1 MAEKKALILAS
12 VASMID
18 QFNMQNIELL
28 QSLGFKVD
36 VIADFTNPGNLSA
49 TRCEK
54 LCSNLNDVSVRFF
67 DIPIPRSLNPRTV
80 IHAYKEVKGI
90 IKREKYE
97 LVHCHSPI
105 GGVIARLAAKNS
117 RKSGTIVIYTAH
129 GFHFY
134 KGAPLKNW
142 LLYYPVEWLCAHWTD
157 VLITINKED
166 YDRAKKHMHA
176 KRVEYVP
183 GVGIDSKRFMNATVD
198 RAAKRRE
205 IDVPEDAILLV
216 SVGELNEN
224 KNHSV
229 VIKALAKNG
238 NRNIHYAIAGKGDIA
253 DDLKKL
259 ASSEGMQDQ
268 VHLLGFRDDVNE
280 IYAAA
285 DICVFPSIREG
296 LGLAAV
302 EGMACGLP
310 LIVSDNR
317 GTRGFLGAE
326 NAITCRYDDVDAFA
340 EAIQILS
347 NDKELCMKMGAL
359 NQEKSRAFDYA
370 IVNKQMKQIYGLE

>member
-1 MAEKKALILAS
+1 MKVLYITTIGNTMGFFIPLIQKMITEGIS
-12 VASMID
+12 VDIATNENEGDTPVPAVYREM
-18 QFNMQNIELL
+18 
-28 QSLGFKVD
+28 GCKVFR
-36 VIADFTNPGNLSA
+36 IS
-49 TRCEK
+49 
-54 LCSNLNDVSVRFF
+54 SS
-67 DIPIPRSLNPRTV
+67 RSP
-80 IHAYKEVKGI
+80 
-90 IKREKYE
+90 IKRANIKAIHEIEKIVDSNQYDI
-97 LVHCHSPI
+97 VHCHTP
-105 GGVIARLAAKNS
+105 VAAACTRLACKNNR
-117 RKSGTIVIYTAH
+117 RKGLRVFYTAH

-142 LLYYPVEWLCAHWTD
+142 LIYYPIEWMCSFWTD

-176 KRVEYVP
+176 KQVEYVP
-183 GVGIDSKRFMNATVD
+183 GVGIDVSMFAETKID
-198 RAAKRRE
+198 RVKKRRE

-253 DDLKKL
+253 DHLTKL
-259 ASSEGMQDQ
+259 ASSEGVQDQ

-317 GTRGFLGAE
+317 GTRGFLKSE

>member
-1 MAEKKALILAS
+1 MAKEKKKVLF
-12 VASMID
+12 VATVDSH
-18 QFNMQNIELL
+18 IELFHL
-28 QSLGFKVD
+28 PYLKMFHDKGWEVH
-36 VIADFTNPGNLSA
+36 VA
-49 TRCEK
+49 TDTGKKIEYCDKKIK
-54 LCSNLNDVSVRFF
+54 L
-67 DIPIPRSLNPRTV
+67 P
-80 IHAYKEVKGI
+80 
-90 IKREKYE
+90 IKRSPFKLVSNYKAMRKLREVMKKEGYSI
-97 LVHCHSPI
+97 VHCHTPI
-105 GGVIARLAAKNS
+105 AAACTRLAC
-117 RKSGTIVIYTAH
+117 RKLRKTGVKVIYTAH

-134 KGAPLKNW
+134 TGAPLKNW

-166 YDRAKKHMHA
+166 YERAKKHMHA
-176 KRVEYVP
+176 KQVEFVP
-183 GVGIDSKRFMNATVD
+183 GVGIDVSKFAETKID
-198 RAAKRRE
+198 RVKKRRE
-205 IDVPEDAILLV
+205 IDVPDDAILLV

-238 NRNIHYAIAGKGDIA
+238 NRNIHYAIAGKGDLA
-253 DDLKKL
+253 EYLTKL
-259 ASSEGMQDQ
+259 ASSEGVQDQ
-268 VHLLGFRDDVNE
+268 VHLLGFREDVNE

-317 GTRGFLGAE
+317 GTRGFLKSE
-326 NAITCRYDDVDAFA
+326 NAMTCRYDDVEAFA
-340 EAIQILS
+340 KAIQMLS
-347 NDKELCMKMGAL
+347 KDKELRIKMGTL

-370 IVNKQMKQIYGLE
+370 IVNKQMKQIYGVK